1 MSLVQ
6 IRLAHY
12 YAGVFFAPTI
22 IFFALSGVLQV
33 FKLHETYRET
43 PGAQGDWIAWMS
55 QVHKEAALIPP
66 KAAPAKAPPKPEGA
80 PVAPRPEPSHPF
92 KWFAALMGVSLIGA
106 SLAGLWIAY
115 NYPKRRR
122 SFWITLLAGL
132 VMPLVL
138 LQLGGAG

>member
-6 IRLAHY
+6 IRLAHF

-22 IFFALSGVLQV
+22 IFFAFSGVLQV
-33 FKLHETYRET
+33 FKLHESYRDT

-66 KAAPAKAPPKPEGA
+66 KAAPAKAPPKADAA
-80 PVAPRPEPSHPF
+80 PAAPRPERSRPF
-92 KWFAALMGVSLIGA
+92 KWFAALMGITLIGA

-115 NYPKRRR
+115 SFPKRRR
-122 SFWITLLAGL
+122 SFFVALLSGL
-132 VMPLVL
+132 VIPLVL